1 MMERGCRP
9 VLMRAKMVES
19 GSSWFVPWSI
29 KSRVRQL
36 FGKLR
41 PAGPAPLF
49 FFHHFRATGK
59 PILPNLHHSY
69 TMTTPKPRILIIE
82 DEALTVAALK
92 HELVELGYEI
102 AGTGD
107 NAPDAMKA
115 AETNR
120 PDLVLMDIHLAGPV
134 SGIVAAIAIR
144 GLLHIPVIFL
154 TAHSDAKT

>member
-1 MMERGCRP
+1 
-9 VLMRAKMVES
+9 
-19 GSSWFVPWSI
+19 
-29 KSRVRQL
+29 
-36 FGKLR
+36 
-41 PAGPAPLF
+41 
-49 FFHHFRATGK
+49 
-59 PILPNLHHSY
+59 
-69 TMTTPKPRILIIE
+69 MTTPKPRILIIE

-154 TAHSDAKT
+154 TAHSDAKTVTSAVRSGAFGYVVKPYTAAGLKAAIETALHKHRTEIDNRGLPSGPDDDMNALAAPEHFGVSPEVD